1 MENTKEYT
9 ITHPQGEVEKV
20 VSVQKWIITLLIMM
34 IPLVNIICLI
44 IWAFSNTENK
54 NRSNWAKAQLVMF
67 LISIVL
73 AIFFFMIFGI
83 TMLGLSE
90 S

>member
-1 MENTKEYT
+1 MENTQEYT

-83 TMLGLSE
+83 AMLGLSE
-90 S
+90 T